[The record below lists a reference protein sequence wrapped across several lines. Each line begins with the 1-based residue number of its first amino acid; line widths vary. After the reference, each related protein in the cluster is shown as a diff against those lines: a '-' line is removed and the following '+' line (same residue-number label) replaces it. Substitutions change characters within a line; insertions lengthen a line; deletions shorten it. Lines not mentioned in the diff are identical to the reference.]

1 MSQRCQELMK
11 AHTCADESTK
21 REVTTVT
28 RLPNIEMM
36 S

>member
-1 MSQRCQELMK
+1 MNISIGGSLLSEK
-11 AHTCADESTK
+11 AEP
-21 REVTTVT
+21 VTTVT